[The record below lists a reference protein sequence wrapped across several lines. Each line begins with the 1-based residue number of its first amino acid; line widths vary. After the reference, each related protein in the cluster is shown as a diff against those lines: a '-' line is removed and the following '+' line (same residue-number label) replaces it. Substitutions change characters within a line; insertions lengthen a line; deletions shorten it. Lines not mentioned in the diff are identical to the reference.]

1 MGIVVV
7 IFRRVV
13 PEMRLLSE
21 PEHGN
26 ATFQSTTAISCGQ
39 FFSCARFVM
48 NIFFFC
54 AKTSS
59 CASVVRTQ
67 LIGSIQICFYGEH
80 VSRFRSPDPF
90 GIASVLATAMVV
102 VLVPY
107 ESFLV

>member
-26 ATFQSTTAISCGQ
+26 APFQSTTAISCGQ

-48 NIFFFC
+48 NIFFF
-54 AKTSS
+54 
-59 CASVVRTQ
+59 VRRPAVAQ
-67 LIGSIQICFYGEH
+67 ALCE
-80 VSRFRSPDPF
+80 RN
-90 GIASVLATAMVV
+90 
-102 VLVPY
+102 
-107 ESFLV
+107 